1 VKFTYLQH
9 IPHRYLPDDLAAR
22 CPEPVA
28 DTPYFGAAGPRLV
41 HGDIRVALDEAMHA
55 VRAGFDAIALTEHR
69 RSCHDTDP
77 NPDLA
82 AAALAYQ
89 IGAENL
95 NTGLH
100 VIGRSLGKTREPLRV
115 AEELAWLDNLSDGR
129 LMTGFCDANVD
140 AGSPPI
146 ETRARYDENLSFV
159 LRAWTAR
166 GPFAWNGKYSQYD
179 TVNVWPRPFQLPHPP
194 VSVTG
199 TGNPNT
205 TRLALQRDFGFNHVV
220 LGGASASADRVFDD
234 LWLMADELGVDD
246 NPFRANVGQYVLI
259 ADTDAEAERL
269 YTEHVS
275 HGSTRGIGHTPMHR
289 LVLPAISFG
298 ELVDSGAI
306 VAGSVATV
314 RDRLADRARSY
325 RVGNMLLSLQTG
337 SMSTDLV
344 KHNIDLFASGVM
356 PYLRGIWSEY
366 EDTNHWWPAR
376 LGGRPVSAVQAQQAG
391 ARLTWRRHSVC

>member
-1 VKFTYLQH
+1 VRFTYLQY
-9 IPHRYLPDDLAAR
+9 IPHRYLPDDLAPR
-22 CPEPVA
+22 YPEPVA
-28 DTPYFGAAGPRLV
+28 NTPYFGMAGPMLV

-55 VRAGFDAIALTEHR
+55 VRAGFDAVALTEHG
-69 RSCHDTDP
+69 RSCYDVDP
-77 NPDLA
+77 NPDLG

-100 VIGRSLGKTREPLRV
+100 VFGRSLGKTREPLRV

-129 LMTGFCDANVD
+129 LMTGFCDANVN
-140 AGSPPI
+140 AGIPPI

-159 LRAWTAR
+159 LKAWTAR

-205 TRLALQRDFGFNHVV
+205 TRFALHRDFGFNHVV
-220 LGGASASADRVFDD
+220 LGGASTSADRVFDG
-234 LWLMADELGVDD
+234 LWRMADELGLDD
-246 NPFRANVGQYVLI
+246 NPFRANVGQSVLI

-275 HGSTRGIGHTPMHR
+275 YGTPRGIGHTPMHR
-289 LVLPAISFG
+289 LALPAISFG

-306 VAGSVATV
+306 VAGSAATV

-325 RVGNMLLSLQTG
+325 RVGNMLLSFQTG
-337 SMSTDLV
+337 SMSTGLV

-366 EDTNHWWPAR
+366 EDTNRWWPAR
-376 LGGRPVSAVQAQQAG
+376 LGGRPVSAVQAQPAG